1 MSKRGPTGIHDQL
14 LRMATGATV
23 EEVPLFKMFI
33 EKMDNGEYPNLFA
46 LAAPNTLNFKS
57 FTAAKAA
64 TFTCWKSSCLD
75 HFDQASLEPIE
86 DAERKSK
93 PSGTQPGGDWHTSV
107 EWYRSFEKDVD
118 KLAKV
123 TTEVAE
129 LGLAIAALQ
138 KGRKA
143 PKASSCVDGDT
154 NGGGGGSGGGHG
166 SSGRGSGRGQTRKTS
181 VKAMEPFEVTVK
193 DLDAIWTLILILSDN
208 VGLLSPSILMDEA
221 FKSVLTTC
229 AVTHLV
235 PPLSRVDAFVSAL
248 ACLRPPNVSESSGVG
263 LPHELLSNLG
273 PLMHAL
279 VNDLEQVAPPG
290 PAPSPVA
297 GEETVRSAAASA
309 AGDDEE
315 EDEPAAE
322 KDDAYDE
329 DSDELAELAMP
340 AKTLTKLQVSFVDIC
355 FQQYQRQSLEH
366 KGLILILSSLATS
379 IGSYTSS
386 LGWLVS
392 ELLEKCELA
401 SDPYDLGQL
410 PKAPSKD
417 ARYHAARSAI
427 DDLDPRLSELAGEV
441 SMQTKH
447 VVTARASLA
456 SSYQASKQ
464 ELNVAME
471 ALEKLLAEQHRVKT
485 CLAHHREVVK
495 RADERATA
503 AAAAAAQA
511 EAAASPGGSSFMG
524 GSVST
529 ARVLELDEPPFKRTK
544 LSDDDSIDQ
553 FFNELKLKKRTPEM
567 EEYIAF
573 LEDQYEDIQ
582 ALRLLLSTG
591 GLEKGELLDQKGFKH
606 AYRCK
611 IAEALSKP
619 IPRA

>member
-1 MSKRGPTGIHDQL
+1 MSKRGPTGLHDQL

-33 EKMDNGEYPNLFA
+33 EKMDTGEYPNLFA

-75 HFDQASLEPIE
+75 HFDRGSLEPIQ
-86 DAERKSK
+86 DSARKSK
-93 PSGTQPGGDWHTSV
+93 PSGTQTGGDWNTSV
-107 EWYRSFEKDVD
+107 EWYRSFEKDAD
-118 KLAKV
+118 KLATV
-123 TTEVAE
+123 TAEVAE

-138 KGRKA
+138 KGRRA
-143 PKASSCVDGDT
+143 PKASGDT
-154 NGGGGGSGGGHG
+154 NGDGGGSGGGRG
-166 SSGRGSGRGQTRKTS
+166 SSGLGSGRGQTRKTS
-181 VKAMEPFEVTVK
+181 VKAMEPFEGIVK
-193 DLDAIWTLILILSDN
+193 DLDALWTLILILSDN

-221 FKSVLTTC
+221 FKTLLTTC

-235 PPLSRVDAFVSAL
+235 PPLSRVDDFVSAL

-290 PAPSPVA
+290 PAPSSMA
-297 GEETVRSAAASA
+297 GEENDDEEPRSAAASA
-309 AGDDEE
+309 VSVEEEE
-315 EDEPAAE
+315 EDPAA
-322 KDDAYDE
+322 DADSAYDE
-329 DSDELAELAMP
+329 GNDGFEELAMP
-340 AKTLTKLQVSFVDIC
+340 AKALTKLQVSFVDIC
-355 FQQYQRQSLEH
+355 FQQYKRQSLEH

-386 LGWLVS
+386 LGWLKS

-417 ARYHAARSAI
+417 ARYRAAQNAI
-427 DDLDPRLSELAGEV
+427 DDLDPQMSELAGEV
-441 SMQTKH
+441 SIQTER

-456 SSYQASKQ
+456 SSYQASRQ
-464 ELNVAME
+464 ELNTAME

-503 AAAAAAQA
+503 DAAAAQA
-511 EAAASPGGSSFMG
+511 SAAASPGGGSSMG

-529 ARVLELDEPPFKRTK
+529 ARVLELDEPPPKRTK
-544 LSDDDSIDQ
+544 LSDDDSIEQ
-553 FFNELKLKKRTPEM
+553 FFNELKFKKRTAAM
-567 EEYIAF
+567 EQYIAF
-573 LEDQYEDIQ
+573 LEDEYEDIQ
-582 ALRLLLSTG
+582 SLRLLLSTG
-591 GLEKGELLDQKGFKH
+591 GLEAGELLDQKGFKH

>member
-1 MSKRGPTGIHDQL
+1 MSKRGPTGLHDQL

-33 EKMDNGEYPNLFA
+33 EKMDTGEYPNLFA

-75 HFDQASLEPIE
+75 HFDRGSLEPIQ
-86 DAERKSK
+86 DSARKSK
-93 PSGTQPGGDWHTSV
+93 PSGTQTGGDWNTSV
-107 EWYRSFEKDVD
+107 EWYRSFEKDAD
-118 KLAKV
+118 KLATV
-123 TTEVAE
+123 TAEVAE

-138 KGRKA
+138 KGRRA
-143 PKASSCVDGDT
+143 PKASGDT
-154 NGGGGGSGGGHG
+154 NGDGGGSGGGRG
-166 SSGRGSGRGQTRKTS
+166 SSGLGSGRGQTRKTS
-181 VKAMEPFEVTVK
+181 VKAMEPFEGIVK
-193 DLDAIWTLILILSDN
+193 DLDALWTLILILSDN

-221 FKSVLTTC
+221 FKTLLTTC

-235 PPLSRVDAFVSAL
+235 PPLSRVDDFVSAL

-290 PAPSPVA
+290 PAPSSMA
-297 GEETVRSAAASA
+297 GEENDDEEPRSAAASA
-309 AGDDEE
+309 VSVEEEE
-315 EDEPAAE
+315 EDPAA
-322 KDDAYDE
+322 DADSAYDE
-329 DSDELAELAMP
+329 GNDGFEELAMP
-340 AKTLTKLQVSFVDIC
+340 AKALTKLQVSFVDIC
-355 FQQYQRQSLEH
+355 FQQYKRQSLEH

-386 LGWLVS
+386 LGWLKS

-417 ARYHAARSAI
+417 ARYRAAQNAI
-427 DDLDPRLSELAGEV
+427 DDLDPQMSELAGEV
-441 SMQTKH
+441 SMQTER

-456 SSYQASKQ
+456 SSYQASRQ
-464 ELNVAME
+464 ELNTAME

-503 AAAAAAQA
+503 DAAAAQA
-511 EAAASPGGSSFMG
+511 SAAASPGGGSSMG

-529 ARVLELDEPPFKRTK
+529 ARVLELDEPPPKRTK
-544 LSDDDSIDQ
+544 LSDDDSIEQ
-553 FFNELKLKKRTPEM
+553 FFNELKFKKRTAAM
-567 EEYIAF
+567 EQYIAF
-573 LEDQYEDIQ
+573 LEDEYEDIQ
-582 ALRLLLSTG
+582 SLRHLLGKGS
-591 GLEKGELLDQKGFKH
+591 LEKDGLLDMKGFKH

-611 IAEALSKP
+611 IAEALAKP
-619 IPRA
+619 IPSA